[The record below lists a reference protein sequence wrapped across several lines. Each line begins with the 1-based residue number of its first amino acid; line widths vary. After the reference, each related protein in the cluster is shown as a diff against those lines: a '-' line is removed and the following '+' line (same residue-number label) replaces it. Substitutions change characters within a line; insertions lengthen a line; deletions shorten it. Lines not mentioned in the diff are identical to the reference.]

1 MSKHNSNEAAKRATR
16 QTLVQVLEV
25 TLRMLH
31 PIMPFITEEI
41 WQSIKG
47 LAGKTGATLMLE
59 AWPVVDQSKLD
70 NAAVAEIEW
79 LKTFIMGIRRI
90 RSEMDIKPGQ
100 MLDILLQNW
109 SDTDKTQYANTEK
122 EIQSLAKVG
131 TVTWLAKDASAP
143 ESATALVGE
152 MQILIPL
159 AGLIDKGA
167 EIARLSKEIEKIE
180 KNLAGVE
187 SRLNNPAFVEKAKP
201 EVIETARKQAE
212 EQRLALGQLQM
223 QLEKMRSLSML

>member
-1 MSKHNSNEAAKRATR
+1 
-16 QTLVQVLEV
+16 
-25 TLRMLH
+25 
-31 PIMPFITEEI
+31 
-41 WQSIKG
+41 
-47 LAGKTGATLMLE
+47 
-59 AWPVVDQSKLD
+59 
-70 NAAVAEIEW
+70 
-79 LKTFIMGIRRI
+79 MGIRRI

-100 MLDILLQNW
+100 VLDILLQNW
-109 SDTDKTQYANTEK
+109 SDTDKTQYETTEK

-131 TVTWLAKDASAP
+131 TVTWLAKDTTAP

-159 AGLIDKGA
+159 AGLIDKDA

-212 EQRLALGQLQM
+212 EQRVALGQLQG
-223 QLEKMRSLSML
+223 QLEKMRAL